1 METRGI
7 LSGLPSDHVVV
18 TFQHMSQ
25 VQNAAQDVF
34 DQLLDND
41 AGSGGNQFVVV
52 LELPESARQQL
63 ATDRMCLGMFEFSF
77 MWEFDTGLIKVIP
90 DACHSMTAASIMR
103 HMNQQ
108 CQTRMGVLEAE
119 MMIGHKKLHQISGAV
134 KGKHSDSCLW
144 PPSRQGGPKL
154 ATGWPSLVIETGTE
168 ESLPKLRENAYW
180 WFHNSAGDTHIV
192 LVVAITRR
200 LLQARIEKW
209 QLAPPNEPS
218 PPRDQVLPFVQRPVD
233 SRQLYTEQVA
243 VVNTRLRF
251 PLKQMLTNISA
262 CYLLSSSVRQLDLRK
277 SVLPSIQVVCF

>member
-108 CQTRMGVLEAE
+108 CQTRMGVPEAE

-144 PPSRQGGPKL
+144 PPSRQGGP
-154 ATGWPSLVIETGTE
+154 S
-168 ESLPKLRENAYW
+168 S
-180 WFHNSAGDTHIV
+180 
-192 LVVAITRR
+192 
-200 LLQARIEKW
+200 
-209 QLAPPNEPS
+209 QLAG
-218 PPRDQVLPFVQRPVD
+218 
-233 SRQLYTEQVA
+233 
-243 VVNTRLRF
+243 
-251 PLKQMLTNISA
+251 
-262 CYLLSSSVRQLDLRK
+262 LLSSSRQARRSRCPNCAKTPTGGFIIPLEIRT
-277 SVLPSIQVVCF
+277 SFWWLPSLDACSRPGSRNGS